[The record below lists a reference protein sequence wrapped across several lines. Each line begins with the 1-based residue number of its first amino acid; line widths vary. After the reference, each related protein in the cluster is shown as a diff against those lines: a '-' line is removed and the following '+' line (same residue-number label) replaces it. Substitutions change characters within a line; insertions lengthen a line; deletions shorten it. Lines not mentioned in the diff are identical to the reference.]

1 MWTPPADA
9 ERIIT
14 LAISRHRDEMTRA
27 ARKAQSEVAE
37 RMSASGLGRSG
48 PFYSTINQ
56 SRLNLFREFGVKL
69 LADFLAMAED
79 LRWDAQAAHW
89 LEKRYVEV
97 IDATVNGVAQNLSS
111 ENERANRE
119 AAGRVGVQLKGDAE
133 IAFARAR
140 LRRAQPTAPPS
151 RVLSA
156 SQRRDVFISHAGED
170 RADIASPLADELT
183 RRGKSVWFSEFELT
197 LGDSL
202 LHEINRGLVES
213 RYGVV
218 VLSPHFFSKPWPQM
232 ELEGLAARSVAE
244 NRKVILPIWHRITQE
259 QIAGYAPTLANL
271 LGVETAL
278 GVAHVADAIIRALDT
293 RP

>member
-69 LADFLAMAED
+69 LADFLATAED

-259 QIAGYAPTLANL
+259 QMAGYAPTLANL